1 MHFFTFF
8 YKRTFL
14 SSFEY
19 FFVYLYIRL
28 KNKTMSKKQMSLIV
42 DQEVFTKFKVKCAMN
57 GKTMSSSISEYME
70 NQIKGINDAI

>member
-1 MHFFTFF
+1 
-8 YKRTFL
+8 
-14 SSFEY
+14 
-19 FFVYLYIRL
+19 
-28 KNKTMSKKQMSLIV
+28 MSKKQMSLIV